1 MPETTPD
8 RGALRVLQSGAIAI
22 VLAAAT
28 YKLFELDR
36 YFVPKELALHL
47 TALAAIIACLQ
58 GARRLELT
66 RVESLFG
73 VFLLLGIISAVL
85 ATNPWAAV
93 RAVGITFSGLV
104 ILRAA
109 RATSESGSR
118 SPLLAVLTGAIVLAS
133 GTSLLQAYGVT
144 SGYFSLNRSPG
155 GTFGNRN
162 FVAHLVAIGAPA
174 LLLLLVLAARA
185 REILAASIGV
195 AILAAALVLSR
206 SRAAMLAVLA
216 AGLVPPPGRWGA
228 PRRGR

>member
-1 MPETTPD
+1 VVDSSTPD

-66 RVESLFG
+66 RVETLFG
-73 VFLLLGIISAVL
+73 VFLLLGIASAGV
-85 ATNPWAAV
+85 ATNHWTAA

-104 ILRAA
+104 VLRAA
-109 RATSESGSR
+109 RATSDAGSR
-118 SPLLAVLTGAIVLAS
+118 CPLLAVLVAAIVLAS
-133 GTSLLQAYGVT
+133 VLSLLQAYGVT
-144 SGYFSLNRSPG
+144 SDFFSLNRSPG

-162 FVAHLVAIGAPA
+162 FVAHLAAIGAPT
-174 LLLLLVLAARA
+174 LLLLLVLAPRA
-185 REILAASIGV
+185 R
-195 AILAAALVLSR
+195 AILA
-206 SRAAMLAVLA
+206 
-216 AGLVPPPGRWGA
+216 
-228 PRRGR
+228 